1 MSLSVLVLTFNE
13 EANVRRC
20 LESVAWSD
28 DVVVIDS
35 GSTDATVAIAES
47 FGARVYQREFDNFAN
62 QRNWG
67 LEKAGLRHDWV
78 LHLDADEVVP
88 SEMRDEIMA
97 VIRKDD
103 LSAYRTAL
111 KLMFQERWIK
121 RASMYPA
128 YQVRLGRRDRL
139 RFKMDG
145 HGQRETLPQ
154 SEVGTLET
162 SLLHYSFEKGL
173 SDWFE
178 KHNRYSTAEAI
189 ASLRRRAQGQA
200 SFRAIFSLD
209 RGTRFRALKNLSSRL
224 PFRPLF
230 RFVYMAVIR
239 RGLLDGM
246 PGLHYCTLVMIYE
259 YMIVLKEKEILQ
271 REKRSASEQAA
282 SPLRADLPK
291 SRSAPALA
299 LSGETK

>member
-1 MSLSVLVLTFNE
+1 MSLSVLILTFNE

-20 LESVAWSD
+20 LESVVWSD

-47 FGARVYQREFDNFAN
+47 MGARVFQREFDNFAN

-67 LEKAGLRHDWV
+67 LEKAGLRHEWV

-88 SEMRDEIMA
+88 PEMHEEILA
-97 VIRKDD
+97 VIRRAD

-128 YQVRLGRRDRL
+128 YQVRLGRRDKL

-145 HGQRETLPQ
+145 HGQRETLPP

-173 SDWFE
+173 ADWFE

-200 SFRAIFSLD
+200 SFWAIFSLD

-230 RFVYMAVIR
+230 RFFYMAIIR

-246 PGLHYCTLVMIYE
+246 PGLHYCTLVIVYE

-271 REKRSASEQAA
+271 REKRSSNEQSAA
-282 SPLRADLPK
+282 AFRANLAKTRP
-291 SRSAPALA
+291 APALA